1 MSEQPSSGDRVTVP
15 SSNGSPNWTLN
26 YFPMWLGQAISLVGS
41 RVVQFA
47 LIWYLT
53 IETNSATVLALATLV
68 GILPEIILGP
78 IAGAY
83 VDRWDRQLVMIIAD
97 GAVAL
102 ASWCLAFLFWTE
114 AVQVWHIY
122 AIMFIRAIGGS
133 FHWPAMQASTSL
145 MVPEGQLSRING
157 LNQAVNGGLTI
168 IGPLLGAFLLGLLPL
183 YAVMMVDVGTAVL
196 AIFSLIIVNI
206 PLPVRDAQAGAE
218 KSIWSDLQGGLQ
230 YILNWRGLAIIIG
243 VAMIIRL
250 LLMPAFSLL
259 PLLISDYFNGT
270 AAQLG
275 LMESI
280 IGVGMLV
287 GGVLLSI
294 WGGFQ
299 RRVYTTLMGII
310 LTGFSLLLLGFVPAD
325 RFVLALASVFI
336 AGLAVPLVDGPMMA
350 ILQAKVR
357 PEIQGRV
364 FTLLGSLLS
373 LTVPI
378 GLLLAGPLSDLFTLQ
393 VWYLL
398 AGVACVALGIS
409 MFFVPSVMYI
419 EEHQEGAAA
428 EQLDVGGAKYS
439 KQIT

>member
-1 MSEQPSSGDRVTVP
+1 
-15 SSNGSPNWTLN
+15 
-26 YFPMWLGQAISLVGS
+26 MWLGQAISLVGS

-78 IAGAY
+78 IAGAF

-122 AIMFIRAIGGS
+122 AIMFVRAIGGS

-183 YAVMMVDVGTAVL
+183 YGVMMVDVSTAVL
-196 AIFSLIIVNI
+196 AIFSLIIVNV
-206 PLPVRDAQAGAE
+206 PLPVRDVQAGAE

-287 GGVLLSI
+287 GGVILSI

-299 RRVYTTLMGII
+299 RRVYTTLIGII

-373 LTVPI
+373 LTVP
-378 GLLLAGPLSDLFTLQ
+378 L
-393 VWYLL
+393 YK
-398 AGVACVALGIS
+398 CGIYRL
-409 MFFVPSVMYI
+409 V
-419 EEHQEGAAA
+419 
-428 EQLDVGGAKYS
+428 
-439 KQIT
+439 